1 MARFLGYEQ
10 DRDQPGIAKAGG
22 LLYDFLMSK
31 AKPTPQADAPPVRNF
46 MSQVLFTIDD
56 KMNLAKVAEFFAAHK
71 LTTVPVVSH
80 EGDIIGVVSDFQLLR
95 LLLRD
100 KAESKKKT
108 IGDYW
113 EELDPVVTIGE
124 DESIV
129 NAFRLMIQ
137 SPNHRIYTIREGQL
151 TGALSPKDFLLYMA
165 GGRNKSDQPIDANVQ
180 KQIESIL
187 KELYDTRKKLSDFQ
201 TIFNDS
207 PFLMHSVDMKGK
219 ILAANR
225 MIHFV
230 LGYHEGDLVG
240 KSLRQLYPPEAYKS
254 AMAGLQTVAALGF
267 HPLVNAVMMK
277 KDGSIVR
284 VDIASTLKKD
294 TKGQAEATI
303 TVGRLSDSYRMVNYL
318 QRAAQIK
325 PPGRARK

>member
-1 MARFLGYEQ
+1 
-10 DRDQPGIAKAGG
+10 
-22 LLYDFLMSK
+22 MSK
-31 AKPTPQADAPPVRNF
+31 KPSEAEAPPVRQF

-56 KMNLAKVAEFFAAHK
+56 KMGLPQVAEFFASHK
-71 LTTVPVVSH
+71 LTTVPVVSRQG
-80 EGDIIGVVSDFQLLR
+80 EILGVISDFQLLR

-100 KAESKKKT
+100 KGEQKKKAV
-108 IGDYW
+108 GEYW

-137 SPNHRIYTIREGQL
+137 SPNHRIYTIRDGQL
-151 TGALSPKDFLLYMA
+151 TGALSPKDFLLYM
-165 GGRNKSDQPIDANVQ
+165 GGMRNKSEQTLDPNVQ

-187 KELYDTRKKLSDFQ
+187 KELYNTRKQLSDFQ
-201 TIFNDS
+201 SLFNDS

-230 LGYHEGDLVG
+230 LGYHEGELVG
-240 KSLRQLYPPEAYKS
+240 KSMRVLYPPEAYKS
-254 AMAGLQTVAALGF
+254 AKEGLDTVAALGF
-267 HPLVNAVMMK
+267 HPLVNAIMMK
-277 KDGSIVR
+277 KDGSHVR

-294 TKGQAEATI
+294 GKGQPEATI

-318 QRAAQIK
+318 QRAAQVSK
-325 PPGRARK
+325 LAVTKAKA